1 MRIKQNSE
9 SFDSKLSDDDQL
21 NTAESAKFLGL
32 GEQTLCN
39 WRFKRIGP
47 PYIKY
52 SPRKVSY
59 LVRDLREYRDR
70 NRIDPEAQR

>member
-1 MRIKQNSE
+1 MQTQQNSE

-21 NTAESAKFLGL
+21 DTAESAKFLGL
-32 GEQTLCN
+32 KKQTLCN

-59 LVRDLREYRDR
+59 LVRDLRNFRDR
-70 NRIDPEAQR
+70 NRIDPEAR